1 MHALLSAFERFLIG
15 ADPDPA
21 DELLLKFATGETL
34 SRRALTE
41 SLLVMASVG
50 KGKTTLLRTP
60 LCAMLRDGFGGL
72 VPVVK
77 GSLVDDVVRFVRAEG
92 RERDLIVLRPGG
104 AHVFNPFENEPQPDE
119 AAALLAELSEVL
131 AGRKRE
137 GENEAFWRE
146 QLAII
151 LRHLFTL
158 CQVSCGRLDMMV
170 AAELFDGRANSLA
183 QVADPHWREA
193 SPLAR
198 VLKTAVAQSAD
209 AETLEAVS
217 YFERTY
223 PSHGDRLQGSL
234 AATVSAVFDHL
245 RRPPLRQLFTGRS
258 SFTMDDLLDRG
269 KICVVALPVL
279 DSTAGRVANALV
291 QFCFCRAAVKRPRSH
306 YSFLILDECQELV
319 SRELMTKL
327 AVLREFRVASV
338 LLTQNLAVLDERI
351 GETAREGLCG
361 LLGTKIFGAQNHA
374 ATRQWASE
382 QIGKCKMRVQSK
394 TTGHSSGR
402 GGGGSSAS
410 LSEHEQWDYRVPPLA
425 FAQLAV
431 GETIVLRDGRFWRA
445 RWHRDSPG
453 KAGTVRL
460 SLQRS

>member
-1 MHALLSAFERFLIG
+1 MNAFFTSLERLLIG
-15 ADPDPA
+15 PDPDPA
-21 DELLLKFATGETL
+21 DEPLVKFATGETL

-41 SLLVMASVG
+41 SMLVMASVG

-92 RERDLIVLRPGG
+92 RERDLIVFRPEGG
-104 AHVFNPFENEPQPDE
+104 HVFNPFENESRPDE

-131 AGRKRE
+131 AGRKRD

-158 CQVSCGRLDMMV
+158 CLVACGRQDMVV
-170 AAELFDGRANSLA
+170 AAELFDGRANTLA
-183 QVADPHWREA
+183 QVADPLWREA

-198 VLKTAVAQSAD
+198 VLKTATAQTAD
-209 AETLEAVS
+209 AETLDAVA
-217 YFERTY
+217 YFEKTY

-234 AATVSAVFDHL
+234 AATVSTVFDHL

-258 SFTMDDLLDRG
+258 TFSMDDLLDWG
-269 KICVVALPVL
+269 KICIVALPAL
-279 DSTAGRVANALV
+279 DSAAGRVANALV
-291 QFCFCRAAVKRPRSH
+291 QFCFCRVAVKRPRSH
-306 YSFLILDECQELV
+306 YTFLVLDECQELV

-382 QIGKCKMRVQSK
+382 QIGKSKTRVQSR

-402 GGGGSSAS
+402 AGGGSSTS
-410 LSEHEQWDYRVPPLA
+410 LSEHEQWDYRVPPLT
-425 FAQLAV
+425 FAQLPM
-431 GETIVLRDGRFWRA
+431 GETVVLRDGRFWRA
-445 RWHRDSPG
+445 RWHKQTPG
-453 KAGTVRL
+453 SAGSVAIV
-460 SLQRS
+460 S

>member
-1 MHALLSAFERFLIG
+1 MNALLSALERLLLG
-15 ADPDPA
+15 PEPDPA
-21 DELLLKFATGETL
+21 DEPLLRFVTGETL

-60 LCAMLRDGFGGL
+60 FCAMLRDGFGGL

-77 GSLVDDVVRFVRAEG
+77 GSLVDDVARFVRAEG
-92 RERDLIVLRPGG
+92 RERDLVVLRPGD
-104 AHVFNPFENEPQPDE
+104 AHVFNPFENESRPDE

-151 LRHLFTL
+151 LRHLFAL
-158 CQVSCGRLDMMV
+158 CRVACGRLDMVV
-170 AAELFDGRANSLA
+170 AAELFDGRANTLA
-183 QVADPHWREA
+183 QVADPSWQEA
-193 SPLAR
+193 STLAR
-198 VLKTAVAQSAD
+198 VLKTAAQTTD
-209 AETLEAVS
+209 AETLDAVA
-217 YFERTY
+217 YFERTF
-223 PSHGDRLQGSL
+223 PTHGDRLQGSL
-234 AATVSAVFDHL
+234 AATVSTVFDHL

-258 SFTMDDLLDRG
+258 TFSMDDLLDRG
-269 KICVVALPVL
+269 KVCVVALPAL
-279 DSTAGRVANALV
+279 DSAAGRVANALV
-291 QFCFCRAAVKRPRSH
+291 QFCFCRAAVKRPRPY

-319 SRELMTKL
+319 SRELMAKL

-361 LLGTKIFGAQNHA
+361 LLGTRIFGAQNHA
-374 ATRQWASE
+374 ATRQWASD
-382 QIGKCKMRVQSK
+382 QIGKCKTRVRSR

-402 GGGGSSAS
+402 GGSGSSAS
-410 LSEHEQWDYRVPPLA
+410 VSEHEQWDYRVPPLV

-431 GETIVLRDGRFWRA
+431 GETVVLRDGRFWRA
-445 RWHRDSPG
+445 RWHKDRPG
-453 KAGTVRL
+453 TGGTVRMEMPP
-460 SLQRS
+460 R

>member
-1 MHALLSAFERFLIG
+1 MNALLSALERLLIG
-15 ADPDPA
+15 PEPDPA
-21 DELLLKFATGETL
+21 DEPLLRFATGETL

-77 GSLVDDVVRFVRAEG
+77 GSLVDDVARFVRAED

-104 AHVFNPFENEPQPDE
+104 AHVFNPLEHESRPDE
-119 AAALLAELSEVL
+119 AAALLAELSDVL
-131 AGRKRE
+131 AGRKHE

-158 CQVSCGRLDMMV
+158 CRVACGRLDMVV
-170 AAELFDGRANSLA
+170 AAELFDGRANTLA
-183 QVADPHWREA
+183 QVADPHWRAE
-193 SPLAR
+193 SVLAR
-198 VLKTAVAQSAD
+198 ALKTAVTHTAE
-209 AETLEAVS
+209 AETLDAVA
-217 YFERTY
+217 YFERTF
-223 PSHGDRLQGSL
+223 PTHGDRLQGSL

-269 KICVVALPVL
+269 KICVVALPAL
-279 DSTAGRVANALV
+279 DSAAGRMANALV
-291 QFCFCRAAVKRPRSH
+291 QFCFCRAAVKRPRLH

-319 SRELMTKL
+319 TRELMTKL

-374 ATRQWASE
+374 ATRQWASD
-382 QIGKCKMRVQSK
+382 QIGKCKTRVQSR

-410 LSEHEQWDYRVPPLA
+410 LSEHEQWDYRVPPLT
-425 FAQLAV
+425 FAQLGV
-431 GETIVLRDGRFWRA
+431 GETVVLRDGCFWRA
-445 RWHRDSPG
+445 RWHQNESGRNE
-453 KAGTVRL
+453 TVAVVD
-460 SLQRS
+460 

>member
-1 MHALLSAFERFLIG
+1 MNAFFSYIERLLTG
-15 ADPDPA
+15 ADSDPA
-21 DELLLKFATGETL
+21 DEPILKFATGETL

-60 LCAMLRDGFGGL
+60 LCGMLRDGFGGL

-104 AHVFNPFENEPQPDE
+104 GHVFNPFKNESRPDE

-137 GENEAFWRE
+137 GESEAFWRE

-158 CQVSCGRLDMMV
+158 CQVACGRLDMVV
-170 AAELFDGRANSLA
+170 AAELFDGRANTVA
-183 QVADPHWREA
+183 QAADPLWREA
-193 SPLAR
+193 SVLGR
-198 VLKTAVAQSAD
+198 VLKTVVAQTD
-209 AETLEAVS
+209 AEIQDAVT
-217 YFERTY
+217 YFEKTY
-223 PSHGDRLQGSL
+223 PAHGDRLQGSL
-234 AATVSAVFDHL
+234 AATVSVVFDHL

-258 SFTMDDLLDRG
+258 TFTMDDLLDRG

-279 DSTAGRVANALV
+279 DSAAGRVANALV
-291 QFCFCRAAVKRPRSH
+291 QFCFCRAAVKRARAY

-319 SRELMTKL
+319 TRELMGKL

-361 LLGTKIFGAQNHA
+361 LMGTKVFGAQTQA

-382 QIGKCKMRVQSK
+382 QIGKSK
-394 TTGHSSGR
+394 TPVRSKTNGRTSGR
-402 GGGGSSAS
+402 GGGGTSFSV
-410 LSEHEQWDYRVPPLA
+410 SEHEQWDYRVSPLT
-425 FAQLAV
+425 FAQLVV
-431 GETIVLRDGRFWRA
+431 GETIVLRDSRFWRS
-445 RWHRDSPG
+445 RWHQSRL
-453 KAGTVRL
+453 TVKGHV
-460 SLQRS
+460 QIVP